1 MAINKSNSPAWVKVT
16 LIVLIIA
23 FVASITGMGLLS
35 FFTAT
40 QQTDTATTATGT
52 ATSSADA
59 QYQGTVASLTTALQS
74 DPTSYTVLVQ
84 LGNSYFDWAIA
95 KQAENDAAGTQ
106 AGSDLPLWT
115 SAKDAYARAVAVDDS
130 ESPVMVDY
138 AITLFY
144 TGDTLKAIEIAE
156 GVIKNDPT
164 FAPAHFNV
172 GIFRQTSG
180 DNENALV
187 AFKKYLE
194 LDPQGAAGGNPDYA
208 KQQISAIEGASG
220 Q

>member
-40 QQTDTATTATGT
+40 QQTGTATTATGT